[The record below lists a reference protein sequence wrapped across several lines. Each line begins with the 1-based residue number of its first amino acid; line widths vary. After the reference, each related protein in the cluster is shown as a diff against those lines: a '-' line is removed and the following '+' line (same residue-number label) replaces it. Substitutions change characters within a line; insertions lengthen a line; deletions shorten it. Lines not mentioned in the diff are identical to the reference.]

1 MSTRPTGKATT
12 PTPAPPPSPSGNL
25 PLPPPPP
32 KPYATRAT
40 GTTVRPLCWIG
51 SPKIFF
57 TDALDATVCSTSR
70 INSWTAIKVSCD
82 LDAELLSPLV
92 SECNLADRQASGK
105 LLVLSFATS
114 DGEQRDH
121 ADVFRNLER
130 LFHLA
135 LDEAFHGSCVVA
147 EHFRHPHHGSEGDH
161 HVTIE
166 PHCPIGGNTHRVT
179 WLRTKCSSDDLLHF
193 LVLLLRKAVLFRH
206 LEHAIELLRTHRA
219 DVAAANDHSP
229 CFFHFGLAEGG
240 CAQLLSH
247 L

>member
-105 LLVLSFATS
+105 LLVLSFATA
-114 DGEQRDH
+114 DGEQRDY
-121 ADVFRNLER
+121 ADVFRNIER

-135 LDEAFHGSCVVA
+135 LHEAFHGCRVVA
-147 EHFRHPHHGSEGDH
+147 EHLRHPHHGSECDH
-161 HVTIE
+161 DVTVE
-166 PHCPIGGNTHRVT
+166 PDSVIGADTHRIAG
-179 WLRTKCSSDDLLHF
+179 RAAEGPSDDLLHLFILFSPESAF
-193 LVLLLRKAVLFRH
+193 L
-206 LEHAIELLRTHRA
+206 
-219 DVAAANDHSP
+219 
-229 CFFHFGLAEGG
+229 
-240 CAQLLSH
+240 
-247 L
+247 